1 MITKISTTPT
11 PASSSSSDPSTT
23 PTESSKPTFLPVAPP
38 SNAHMAQLA
47 GIIVPPV
54 VGGVAAG
61 AAVGPK
67 LWKFFGK
74 MAKKME
80 GRRTAA
86 QIARE
91 LAELRDKGQAAR
103 DIEATE
109 NMLSEAQRR
118 TDINML
124 RQILTEEATNPG
136 LLNEAQ
142 VESVSMVESGAE
154 SIWSGMS
161 DMLVRV
167 IVAVRMQ
174 RFVDKS

>member
-1 MITKISTTPT
+1 MP
-11 PASSSSSDPSTT
+11 
-23 PTESSKPTFLPVAPP
+23 PVAG
-38 SNAHMAQLA
+38 
-47 GIIVPPV
+47 GI
-54 VGGVAAG
+54 AAG

-67 LWKFFGK
+67 LWKFFGR
-74 MAKKME
+74 MGKKME

-91 LAELRDKGQAAR
+91 LAELRDKGQAAG

-109 NMLSEAQRR
+109 NMLSEAQQRID
-118 TDINML
+118 TNMI

-142 VESVSMVESGAE
+142 VESVSMIESGAE
-154 SIWSGMS
+154 SIWSGIP
-161 DMLVRV
+161 DMPVRFF
-167 IVAVRMQ
+167 VAVRMQ